1 MAQGLEEVKQEV
13 WDHLK
18 ESQCVYLATAEAD
31 QPRVRPVTLLNID
44 EKFWIATTTRSA
56 KARQMRRNPNVEFCL
71 PLSAECG
78 TGYIR
83 VAGVAGVVTD
93 QKTRTAIGEKIPF
106 LKEYWATPDD
116 PSFCLIRI
124 TRVEIEYLRP
134 GAEYAT
140 TFIV

>member
-1 MAQGLEEVKQEV
+1 MGEKMEAVKQEV

-31 QPRVRPVTLLNID
+31 QPRVRPVTLLDID

-56 KARQMRRNPNVEFCL
+56 KARQIRRNPNVEFCL
-71 PLSAECG
+71 PLTAECG

-83 VAGVAGVVTD
+83 VAGVAGVITE
-93 QKTRTAIGEKIPF
+93 QETRTAIGAKIPF
-106 LKEYWATPDD
+106 IKDYWGTPDD
-116 PSFCLIRI
+116 PSFSLFRI

-134 GAEYAT
+134 GEEYPT
-140 TFIV
+140 TFLV